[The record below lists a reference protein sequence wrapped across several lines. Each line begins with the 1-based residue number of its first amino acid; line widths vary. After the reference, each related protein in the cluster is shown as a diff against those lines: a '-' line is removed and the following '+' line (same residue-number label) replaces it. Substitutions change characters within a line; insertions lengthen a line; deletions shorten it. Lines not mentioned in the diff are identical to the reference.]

1 MVPIFIIRIILKNV
15 FDIDSSYPLGVLQNN
30 LNFIFSYNPSK
41 IKSTQQN
48 QKSIPD

>member
-1 MVPIFIIRIILKNV
+1 MVPIFIMRIILKNV
-15 FDIDSSYPLGVLQNN
+15 FDIDSSYQLNN